1 MRDYDLS
8 LLQNMQKLEIDSFA
22 LKSSAYST
30 SVTLNGVQ
38 DGRYCVATLL
48 LEKRPEYCKVTYKE
62 YEADNR
68 GVELGWHQF
77 NMTDARDVLI
87 AITYFGDAAGEW
99 SAGVYRLKVDYFDE
113 SADKSLDDA

>member
-8 LLQNMQKLEIDSFA
+8 LLQNLQPLEIDSFA

-30 SVTLNGVQ
+30 SVTLNGFQ

-48 LEKRPEYCKVTYKE
+48 LEKRPDYCKVTYKE

-77 NMTDARDVLI
+77 KMTDVNDVLT
-87 AITYFGDAAGEW
+87 AITYFGDASGDWCKE
-99 SAGVYRLKVDYFDE
+99 VYRLHSNY
-113 SADKSLDDA
+113 ADKSLDDA